1 MFVGCLLP
9 TWLVWRVE
17 QPLLFQAVVAVSQKT
32 HSTPLSEH
40 GSRDHLS
47 TNHSSPEAVLGAGEE
62 VGEGD
67 LHRDVLHHAP
77 PGLVDVRTHD
87 AGVNLQ

>member
-1 MFVGCLLP
+1 MEGGAA
-9 TWLVWRVE
+9 
-17 QPLLFQAVVAVSQKT
+17 AVVPGSGDGVPEDAL
-32 HSTPLSEH
+32 HSAER
-40 GSRDHLS
+40 GQDRSRDRLW

-87 AGVNLQ
+87 TGVHLQ

>member
-1 MFVGCLLP
+1 MILLKYFCNYLSIFSRLLIP

-17 QPLLFQAVVAVSQKT
+17 QPLLFQAVEAVSQKT
-32 HSTPLSEH
+32 HSTPLRVYR
-40 GSRDHLS
+40 SRDQLW

-67 LHRDVLHHAP
+67 LH
-77 PGLVDVRTHD
+77 
-87 AGVNLQ
+87 